1 MLPIRI
7 AGVVPANR
15 IEYEKSHRDRL
26 PPFRPGRK
34 CWSAQV
40 SMKRIAIATFV
51 LATLAALPARSA
63 DSTIVEEIIAR
74 VNNQIITR
82 SDYQKESNLLLQEMR
97 QADPANAD
105 QRFAAEQKNIL
116 RGLIDRQ
123 LLLDKGADLGINV
136 DADLVKRLD
145 EIRKQMG
152 LESIDD
158 MEKAATAQ
166 GVSFEDFKQKIKND
180 MITYQ
185 VIGSE
190 IVPKIQAQVTREEIQ
205 KFYNE
210 HKSELEKPEQ
220 VRLSEILISDGAD
233 GAGSVEAAE
242 KKANEALTALR
253 TGQKFEDVA
262 KAQSNGPSAASG
274 GDLGYFKRGVLAKQ
288 LEDRVFPLKVGDY
301 TEPIRTKQGFVIIKV
316 TEHDKGGLPPVEEAE
331 GQIRQA
337 LISQKVDPNGT
348 AMRSYLTRLRE
359 EAYIDVKDGYVDTA
373 ASPNETKP
381 VFTTRAATDAKKK
394 PGKKK
399 RFLLF

>member
-1 MLPIRI
+1 
-7 AGVVPANR
+7 
-15 IEYEKSHRDRL
+15 
-26 PPFRPGRK
+26 
-34 CWSAQV
+34 
-40 SMKRIAIATFV
+40 MKRIAIATFV
-51 LATLAALPARSA
+51 LATLAALPARGA
-63 DSTIVEEIIAR
+63 EDTIVEEIIAR

-82 SDYQKESNLLLQEMR
+82 SDYQRESNLMLQEMR
-97 QADPANAD
+97 QTDPANAD
-105 QRFAAEQKNIL
+105 QRYAAEQKNVL

-123 LLLDKGADLGINV
+123 LLIDKGADLGINV

-152 LESIDD
+152 MDSIDD
-158 MEKAATAQ
+158 MEKAASAQ

-190 IVPKIQAQVTREEIQ
+190 IVPKVQSQVTHEEVV
-205 KFYNE
+205 KYYNE
-210 HKSELEKPEQ
+210 HKAQLEKPEQ

-233 GAGSVEAAE
+233 GAGSVDAAE
-242 KKANEALTALR
+242 KKANEAVAALKL
-253 TGQKFEDVA
+253 GQKFEDVA

-274 GDLGYFKRGVLAKQ
+274 GDLGYFKRGVLAQQ

-301 TEPIRTKQGFVIIKV
+301 TDPIRTKQGFVIIKV
-316 TEHDKGGLPPVEEAE
+316 TEHDKGGLPPLDEAE
-331 GQIRQA
+331 SQIRQA
-337 LISQKVDPNGT
+337 LISQKVDPNGP
-348 AMRSYLTRLRE
+348 AMRSYLTKLRE
-359 EAYIDVKDGYVDTA
+359 EAYIDIKDGYVDTA

-381 VFTTRAATDAKKK
+381 VFTTRAASDAKKK